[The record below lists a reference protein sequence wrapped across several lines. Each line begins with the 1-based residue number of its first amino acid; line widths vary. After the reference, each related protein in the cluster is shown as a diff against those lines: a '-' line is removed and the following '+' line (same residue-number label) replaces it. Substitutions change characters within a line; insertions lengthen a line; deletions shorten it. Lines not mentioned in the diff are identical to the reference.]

1 MVLVAASDVPHRRPK
16 EKAYSLPAF
25 ASKADMKEKG
35 TTDEKLI
42 VVGREFS
49 HCVGKFFRDIKGKLI
64 DGFDGAQLARRS
76 LPSPDVVDDA

>member
-1 MVLVAASDVPHRRPK
+1 
-16 EKAYSLPAF
+16 
-25 ASKADMKEKG
+25 MKEKG

>member
-1 MVLVAASDVPHRRPK
+1 MVLVAAADVPLRPPTPK

-35 TTDEKLI
+35 TTDEKLL

-64 DGFDGAQLARRS
+64 DGFDWRTACKAKLALARRR
-76 LPSPDVVDDA
+76 